1 MSQHVRPSNCSNK
14 MAGCMNAASI
24 AAESRQLC
32 AQKKKSRHL
41 HLSVRVDFP
50 FRACECHQQHFSA
63 LASFANVLAFRTCVL
78 PISYVGV
85 NLPVIDL
92 VA

>member
-1 MSQHVRPSNCSNK
+1 
-14 MAGCMNAASI
+14 MNAASI

-41 HLSVRVDFP
+41 HLSARVDFP
-50 FRACECHQQHFSA
+50 FRACGCHQQHFSA

-92 VA
+92 VP

>member
-1 MSQHVRPSNCSNK
+1 

-32 AQKKKSRHL
+32 AQKKKSLGICAYPHAWIFHL
-41 HLSVRVDFP
+41 EP
-50 FRACECHQQHFSA
+50 ECHQQHLSA

-78 PISYVGV
+78 PISYVSV
-85 NLPVIDL
+85 KLLVIDL
-92 VA
+92 VP

>member
-32 AQKKKSRHL
+32 AQKKSLGICTYPHAWIFHL
-41 HLSVRVDFP
+41 EP
-50 FRACECHQQHFSA
+50 ECHQQHLSA

-78 PISYVGV
+78 PISYVSV
-85 NLPVIDL
+85 KLLVIDL
-92 VA
+92 VP

>member
-1 MSQHVRPSNCSNK
+1 
-14 MAGCMNAASI
+14 MAGCMNASI

-41 HLSVRVDFP
+41 RLSARVDFP

-63 LASFANVLAFRTCVL
+63 LASFANVLAYRTCVL
-78 PISYVGV
+78 PISYVSV
-85 NLPVIDL
+85 KLLVIDL
-92 VA
+92 VP